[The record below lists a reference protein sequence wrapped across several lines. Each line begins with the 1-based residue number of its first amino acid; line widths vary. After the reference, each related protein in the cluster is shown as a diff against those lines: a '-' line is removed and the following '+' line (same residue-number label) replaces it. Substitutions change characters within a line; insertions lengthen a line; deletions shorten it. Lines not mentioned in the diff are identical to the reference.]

1 MECKFSAKGG
11 QNELGVRIKD
21 QEIPKSYRFHY
32 LGSILQKNEKL
43 DGDLNHIIQ
52 QCPSFQ
58 AELTNKWFGTI
69 PNQPEL
75 QTTRSW
81 DFMGFNEKINRSA
94 IVESDD
100 VVGVID
106 SGIAQESA
114 SFRDEGFG
122 PPPMKSKG
130 ACKGG
135 QNFTC
140 NNKLVGARFY
150 IEDSARDASG
160 HGTHT
165 ASTAAGN
172 AVKDV
177 SFYGLAQGTARGGV
191 PAARIAAYEVCTAL
205 DIITISISVGSVQE
219 FYGDPVAIGA
229 FHAMEKGI
237 LTANSAGNTGPLA
250 NTVSSLAPWILTVA
264 ASSID
269 RRITDKVVFGNG
281 TTVLGNSVNTFT
293 LNGTSFPLVHGKN
306 VSSNCTEARAGRCEF
321 GCLHSGLVKG
331 KIVLCDQ
338 EIRNREAYDAGAL
351 GSVLYDF
358 RRVDDFSLI
367 FPLAATTLHLEEYG
381 AIISYMNSTSDP
393 RGTILKSEHIIDS
406 AAPCVA
412 TFSSRGP
419 NKLLPDIIK
428 PGISAPGVQILA
440 AYLPDFSVCTVPED
454 QRRAKYNIMS
464 GTSMPGPHTAGVAA
478 YVKSLHPDWS
488 PAAIKSSL
496 MTTALPMNDTNTNV
510 PSGEFGY
517 GSGHINPVS
526 AIDPGLVYVAFKED
540 YINLL
545 CSIYDE
551 GKGSPRDHNYP
562 SMGAKVEAV
571 KPFTV
576 DFERRVK
583 NVGLA
588 NSTYKAKIFS
598 YSKFVI
604 KVTFNMTVV
613 GSDLPNGLQMS
624 AALVWFDGTH
634 NVRSPIVVYTS

>member
-1 MECKFSAKGG
+1 
-11 QNELGVRIKD
+11 
-21 QEIPKSYRFHY
+21 
-32 LGSILQKNEKL
+32 
-43 DGDLNHIIQ
+43 
-52 QCPSFQ
+52 
-58 AELTNKWFGTI
+58 
-69 PNQPEL
+69 
-75 QTTRSW
+75 
-81 DFMGFNEKINRSA
+81 MGFNEKINRSA

-122 PPPMKSKG
+122 LPPMKSKG

-191 PAARIAAYEVCTAL
+191 PAARIAAYEVCTARGF
-205 DIITISISVGSVQE
+205 GSVQE

-321 GCLHSGLVKG
+321 GCLDSGLVKG

-338 EIRNREAYDAGAL
+338 EIGNREAYDAGAL

-428 PGISAPGVQILA
+428 PGISAPPCL

-464 GTSMPGPHTAGVAA
+464 GTSMSCPHTAGVAA

-517 GSGHINPVS
+517 GSGHINPAKLKLIAGDNS
-526 AIDPGLVYVAFKED
+526 TCPTGD
-540 YINLL
+540 
-545 CSIYDE
+545 
-551 GKGSPRDHNYP
+551 KGSPRDHNYP

-576 DFERRVK
+576 DFQRRVK

-604 KVTFNMTVV
+604 KVVPF
-613 GSDLPNGLQMS
+613 LP
-624 AALVWFDGTH
+624 V
-634 NVRSPIVVYTS
+634 PE

>member
-1 MECKFSAKGG
+1 
-11 QNELGVRIKD
+11 
-21 QEIPKSYRFHY
+21 
-32 LGSILQKNEKL
+32 
-43 DGDLNHIIQ
+43 
-52 QCPSFQ
+52 
-58 AELTNKWFGTI
+58 
-69 PNQPEL
+69 
-75 QTTRSW
+75 
-81 DFMGFNEKINRSA
+81 MGFNEKINRSA

-191 PAARIAAYEVCTAL
+191 PAARIAAYEVCTARGF
-205 DIITISISVGSVQE
+205 GSVQE

-321 GCLHSGLVKG
+321 GCLDSGLVKG

-338 EIRNREAYDAGAL
+338 EIGNREAYDAGAL

-464 GTSMPGPHTAGVAA
+464 GTSMPCPHTAGVAA

-496 MTTALPMNDTNTNV
+496 MTTAFPMNDTNTNV

-517 GSGHINPVS
+517 GSGHINPAKLKLIAGDNS
-526 AIDPGLVYVAFKED
+526 TCPTGD
-540 YINLL
+540 
-545 CSIYDE
+545 
-551 GKGSPRDHNYP
+551 KGSPRDHNYP

-604 KVTFNMTVV
+604 KVVPF
-613 GSDLPNGLQMS
+613 LP
-624 AALVWFDGTH
+624 V
-634 NVRSPIVVYTS
+634 PE